1 MKNSQIL
8 ALPVLLFLLFFAG
21 GVTEAQNPGRS
32 VIKPGSELHARSK
45 KNESK
50 VREPRAVEKAKK
62 KQEANERRLKKEY
75 EAYIKESKKRSYE
88 IQTPEVQE
96 RMKANRKESDLR
108 YKSKKKKIS
117 DQSKKIGRAHV

>member
-1 MKNSQIL
+1 MTGVQTC
-8 ALPVLLFLLFFAG
+8 ALP
-21 GVTEAQNPGRS
+21 
-32 VIKPGSELHARSK
+32 I
-45 KNESK
+45 
-50 VREPRAVEKAKK
+50 
-62 KQEANERRLKKEY
+62 Y

-117 DQSKKIGRAHV
+117 DQSKKAGRKYR